1 MVCLDCNGK
10 GYVND
15 KRGDR
20 VCQECDGH
28 GEYPILKRFSDTF
41 KSGGSGKLDRK
52 ACFLSEA
59 LPG

>member
-1 MVCLDCNGK
+1 MVCSECNGK

-28 GEYPILKRFSDTF
+28 GEYPILKRPFDTF
-41 KSGGSGKLDRK
+41 KHLGNVTTFEITKNSISL
-52 ACFLSEA
+52 
-59 LPG
+59 